1 MLNPADHPQTH
12 HLSSR
17 RVLLPLGMAVCLSL
31 FGDLSLYAVLAGQAD
46 MVGLSLA
53 AVGVMLGANRLIRIP
68 LNPLAGAFFD
78 RFGRRRLFL
87 LGMTI
92 GTTSVA
98 GFGIARG
105 FWPFLLTRL
114 GWGIAWTLINVG
126 GMTMVLDITTPT
138 DRGRLAGIYNIFML
152 LGLALGPLV
161 GGALV
166 DTLGFQ
172 PAMFICAGLGLLGL
186 LVVAF
191 ALPETGR
198 PEGSGSASGTT
209 QPHVHSSPQEWVRRV
224 RYGILGNRQLRTTFG
239 LYLITQLAG
248 EGIVLSTV
256 NLLLQQR
263 FGQVVSLGTLSL
275 GVATVSGLIL
285 SLRSLLAGV
294 TGPVAGHLSDA
305 GAGRRPIIVTSLV
318 LGTAGFA
325 LLAFANTLPAIV
337 LGVVL
342 SAVSGGAALVSL
354 AAQIGDQT
362 RPGQEGI
369 TMGAYATAG
378 DIGSTAGPFLAFTLV
393 SLTGLRWVYLICSL
407 AFVGGLVLTLR
418 QRPTARRPNP

>member
-1 MLNPADHPQTH
+1 MLNPADDSQPRHR
-12 HLSSR
+12 SSR
-17 RVLLPLGMAVCLSL
+17 RVLLPLGIAICLSL
-31 FGDLSLYAVLAGQAD
+31 FGDLSLYAVLASQAD
-46 MVGLSLA
+46 VVGLSLA
-53 AVGVMLGANRLIRIP
+53 AVGIMLGANRLIRIP

-87 LGMTI
+87 LGMAI
-92 GTTSVA
+92 GTLSVA

-114 GWGIAWTLINVG
+114 GWGVAWTLINVG
-126 GMTMVLDITTPT
+126 GMTMVLDISTPT
-138 DRGRLAGIYNIFML
+138 DRGRLVGIYNIFML

-186 LVVAF
+186 LIVVF

-198 PEGSGSASGTT
+198 RGGSGPAAGAT
-209 QPHVHSSPQEWVRRV
+209 QPHVHISPQDWLRRV
-224 RYGILGNRQLRTTFG
+224 RYGILGNRHLRTTFS

-256 NLLLQQR
+256 NLLLLQK
-263 FGQVVSLGTLSL
+263 FGEVVSLGTLTL

-285 SLRSLLAGV
+285 GLRSLLAGI
-294 TGPVAGHLSDA
+294 TGPVAGHLSD
-305 GAGRRPIIVTSLV
+305 GGRGRRPIILASLA
-318 LGTAGFA
+318 LGMISFT
-325 LLAFANTLPAIV
+325 LLAFADTLPAIV

-342 SAVSGGAALVSL
+342 SAVSGGAALASL

-362 RPGQEGI
+362 KPGQEGI

-393 SLTGLRWVYLICSL
+393 SLTGLRWIYVICSL
-407 AFVGGLVLTLR
+407 AFIGGLVLALLR
-418 QRPTARRPNP
+418 RPTSPQQNP

>member
-1 MLNPADHPQTH
+1 MLNPADNSQPRQV
-12 HLSSR
+12 SSR
-17 RVLLPLGMAVCLSL
+17 RVLIPLGIAICLSL

-46 MVGLSLA
+46 VVGLSLA
-53 AVGVMLGANRLIRIP
+53 AVGIMLGVNRLIRIP

-87 LGMTI
+87 LGMAI
-92 GTTSVA
+92 GTLSVA

-114 GWGIAWTLINVG
+114 GWGVAWTLINVG
-126 GMTMVLDITTPT
+126 GMTMVLDISTPT
-138 DRGRLAGIYNIFML
+138 DRGRLVGTYSIFGL

-172 PAMFICAGLGLLGL
+172 PAMFICAGLVFLGL

-191 ALPETGR
+191 ALPETVR
-198 PEGSGSASGTT
+198 REGSGPAAGAT
-209 QPHVHSSPQEWVRRV
+209 QPHVPRSPRDWLRRV
-224 RYGILGNRQLRTTFG
+224 RYGILGNRQLRTTFS
-239 LYLITQLAG
+239 LYMITKLAG

-256 NLLLQQR
+256 SLLLQQR
-263 FGQVVSLGTLSL
+263 FGGVISLGTLSL

-285 SLRSLLAGV
+285 GLRSLLAGI
-294 TGPVAGHLSDA
+294 TGPVAGHLSD
-305 GAGRRPIIVTSLV
+305 GRRGRGPIILASLA
-318 LGTAGFA
+318 LGMISFT
-325 LLAFANTLPAIV
+325 LLAFAYTLPAIV
-337 LGVVL
+337 LGVAL
-342 SAVSGGAALVSL
+342 SSVSGGAAIASL
-354 AAQIGDQT
+354 AAQIGDHT
-362 RPGQEGI
+362 RPGQEG
-369 TMGAYATAG
+369 TVMGAYATAG

-407 AFVGGLVLTLR
+407 AFIGGLALTSLS
-418 QRPTARRPNP
+418 RPTPRRQNP